1 MNGIF
6 LINKEANWTSFD
18 ICAKIRRMFNTK
30 KVGHSGTL
38 DPFAEG
44 LMIVCLGQATKIIP
58 FLEHYNKTYEAT
70 IKLGEETDTLD
81 NTGNIIDKKEVL
93 DYSLEEINQ
102 VLNSFL
108 GKSQQIPPMYSALKH
123 DGVPLYSLAREGI
136 EIERA
141 ARDIE
146 IYNIELIEYQKPFLT
161 FKCQVSKGTYIRTLA
176 KDIASKL
183 STVGHLVKLK
193 RTNIDKFD
201 LSMTKNVNDLTIND
215 SFSIVNILSNLE
227 KIKVNKEMEMKIRN
241 GSKLSLKG
249 EDIILLVDE
258 NDNALA
264 IYEKKEDGNYYS
276 KRGLFDANNNI

>member
-6 LINKEANWTSFD
+6 LINKEADWTSFD
-18 ICAKIRRMFNTK
+18 ICAKVKRLFNTK

-58 FLEHYNKTYEAT
+58 FLENYNKTYLAT

-81 NTGNIIDKKEVL
+81 NTGNIIDKKDVL
-93 DYSLEEINQ
+93 NYSLEELKN

-108 GKSQQIPPMYSALKH
+108 GKSQQIPPMFSALKH

-136 EIERA
+136 EIERKP
-141 ARDIE
+141 RNIE
-146 IYNIELIEYQKPFLT
+146 IFSIELIEYNKPFLT
-161 FKCQVSKGTYIRTLA
+161 FKCKVSKGTYIRTLA
-176 KDIASKL
+176 KDIAIKL
-183 STVGHLVKLK
+183 STVGHLVKLI

-201 LSMTKNVNDLTIND
+201 LNMAKKVNELTIND
-215 SFSIVNILSNLE
+215 SISIVEMLTLPTLIVDNEIE
-227 KIKVNKEMEMKIRN
+227 KKIRN
-241 GSKLSLKG
+241 GNKLSLQGKNM
-249 EDIILLVDE
+249 LLLINE
-258 NDNALA
+258 KKEALA
-264 IYEKKEDGNYYS
+264 IYEKKEDGYYYS

>member
-18 ICAKIRRMFNTK
+18 ICAKVKRLFNTK

-58 FLEHYNKTYEAT
+58 FLENYNKTYLAT

-81 NTGNIIDKKEVL
+81 NTGNIIDKKDVL
-93 DYSLEEINQ
+93 NYSLEELKN

-108 GKSQQIPPMYSALKH
+108 GKSQQIPPMFSALKH

-136 EIERA
+136 EIERKP
-141 ARDIE
+141 RNIE
-146 IYNIELIEYQKPFLT
+146 IFSIELIEYNKPFLT
-161 FKCQVSKGTYIRTLA
+161 FKCKVSKGTYIRTLA
-176 KDIASKL
+176 KDIAIKL
-183 STVGHLVKLK
+183 STVGHLVKLI

-201 LSMTKNVNDLTIND
+201 LNMAKKVNELTIND
-215 SFSIVNILSNLE
+215 SISIVEMLTLPTLIVDNEIE
-227 KIKVNKEMEMKIRN
+227 KKIRN
-241 GSKLSLKG
+241 GNKLYLQGKN
-249 EDIILLVDE
+249 ILLLVNE
-258 NDNALA
+258 KNEALA
-264 IYEKKEDGNYYS
+264 IYEKNEDGYYYS
-276 KRGLFDANNNI
+276 KRGLFDAKNNI

>member
-18 ICAKIRRMFNTK
+18 ICAKVKRLFNTK

-58 FLEHYNKTYEAT
+58 FLEHYNKTYLAT

-81 NTGNIIDKKEVL
+81 NTGNIIDKKNVL
-93 DYSLEEINQ
+93 NYSLEEIKN

-123 DGVPLYSLAREGI
+123 DGVPLYCLARDGL
-136 EIERA
+136 EIERKP
-141 ARDIE
+141 RDIE
-146 IYNIELIEYQKPFLT
+146 IYSIELIDYNKPYLT
-161 FKCQVSKGTYIRTLA
+161 FKCKVSKGTYIRTLA
-176 KDIASKL
+176 KDIAFKL

-201 LSMTKNVNDLTIND
+201 LSMAKKVNDLTIND
-215 SFSIVNILSNLE
+215 SISIIKMLNLPTL
-227 KIKVNKEMEMKIRN
+227 KVNQEIEKKIRN
-241 GSKLSLKG
+241 GNKLFFNAEKMV
-249 EDIILLVDE
+249 LLINE
-258 NDNALA
+258 KNEALA
-264 IYEKKEDGNYYS
+264 IYEKKEDGYYYS

>member
-18 ICAKIRRMFNTK
+18 ICAKVKRLFNTK

-58 FLEHYNKTYEAT
+58 FLENYNKTYLAT

-81 NTGNIIDKKEVL
+81 NTGNIIDKKDVL
-93 DYSLEEINQ
+93 NYSLEEIKN

-108 GKSQQIPPMYSALKH
+108 GKSQQIPPMFSALKH

-136 EIERA
+136 EIERKP
-141 ARDIE
+141 RDIE
-146 IYNIELIEYQKPFLT
+146 IFSIELIEYNKPFLT
-161 FKCQVSKGTYIRTLA
+161 FKCKVSKGTYIRTLA
-176 KDIASKL
+176 KDIAIKL
-183 STVGHLVKLK
+183 STVGHLVKLI

-201 LSMTKNVNDLTIND
+201 LNMAKKVNELTIND
-215 SFSIVNILSNLE
+215 SISIVEMLTLPTLIVDNEIE
-227 KIKVNKEMEMKIRN
+227 KKIRN
-241 GSKLSLKG
+241 GNKLSLQGKN
-249 EDIILLVDE
+249 ILLLVNE
-258 NDNALA
+258 KNEALA
-264 IYEKKEDGNYYS
+264 IYEKKEDGYYYS

>member
-18 ICAKIRRMFNTK
+18 ICAKVKRLFNTK

-58 FLEHYNKTYEAT
+58 FLENYNKTYLAT

-81 NTGNIIDKKEVL
+81 NTGNIIDKKDVL
-93 DYSLEEINQ
+93 NYSLEEIKN

-108 GKSQQIPPMYSALKH
+108 GKSQQIPPMFSALKH

-136 EIERA
+136 EIERKP
-141 ARDIE
+141 RNIE
-146 IYNIELIEYQKPFLT
+146 IFSIELIEYNKPFLT
-161 FKCQVSKGTYIRTLA
+161 FKCKVSKGTYIRTLA
-176 KDIASKL
+176 KDIAIKL
-183 STVGHLVKLK
+183 STVGHLVKLI

-201 LSMTKNVNDLTIND
+201 LNMAKKVNELTIND
-215 SFSIVNILSNLE
+215 SISIVEMLTLPTLIVDNEIE
-227 KIKVNKEMEMKIRN
+227 KKIRN
-241 GSKLSLKG
+241 GNKLSLQGKNML
-249 EDIILLVDE
+249 LLVNE
-258 NDNALA
+258 KKEALA
-264 IYEKKEDGNYYS
+264 IYEKKEDGYYYS

>member
-6 LINKEANWTSFD
+6 LINKETNWTSFD
-18 ICAKIRRMFNTK
+18 ICAKIRRTFNTK

-93 DYSLEEINQ
+93 DYSLEEISH

-123 DGVPLYSLAREGI
+123 DGVPLYSLARNGL
-136 EIERA
+136 EIERKP
-141 ARDIE
+141 RDIE
-146 IYNIELIEYQKPFLT
+146 IYSIELIDYNKPYLT

-176 KDIASKL
+176 KDIALKL

-201 LSMTKNVNDLTIND
+201 LSMAKKVNDLTIND
-215 SFSIVNILSNLE
+215 SISIIKMLNLPTL
-227 KIKVNKEMEMKIRN
+227 KVNQEIEKKIRN
-241 GSKLSLKG
+241 GNKLSFNAKKMV
-249 EDIILLVDE
+249 LLINE
-258 NDNALA
+258 KNEALA
-264 IYEKKEDGNYYS
+264 IYEKKEDGYYYS

>member
-18 ICAKIRRMFNTK
+18 ICAKVKRLFNTK

-58 FLEHYNKTYEAT
+58 FLENYNKTYLAT

-81 NTGNIIDKKEVL
+81 NTGNIIDKKDVL
-93 DYSLEEINQ
+93 NYSIEELKN

-136 EIERA
+136 EIERKP
-141 ARDIE
+141 RNIE
-146 IYNIELIEYQKPFLT
+146 IFSIELIEYNKPFLT
-161 FKCQVSKGTYIRTLA
+161 FKCKVSKGTYIRTLA
-176 KDIASKL
+176 KDIAIKL
-183 STVGHLVKLK
+183 STVGHLVKLI

-201 LSMTKNVNDLTIND
+201 LNMAKKVNELTIND
-215 SFSIVNILSNLE
+215 SISIVEMLTLPTLIVDNEIE
-227 KIKVNKEMEMKIRN
+227 KKIRN
-241 GSKLSLKG
+241 GNKLSLQGKNM
-249 EDIILLVDE
+249 LLLINE
-258 NDNALA
+258 KKEALA
-264 IYEKKEDGNYYS
+264 IYEKKEDGYYYS

>member
-18 ICAKIRRMFNTK
+18 ICAKVKRLFNTK

-58 FLEHYNKTYEAT
+58 FLENYNKTYLAT

-81 NTGNIIDKKEVL
+81 NTGNIIDKKDVL
-93 DYSLEEINQ
+93 NYSLEELKN

-136 EIERA
+136 EIERKP
-141 ARDIE
+141 RNIE
-146 IYNIELIEYQKPFLT
+146 IFSIELIEYNKPFLT
-161 FKCQVSKGTYIRTLA
+161 FKCKVSKGTYIRTLA
-176 KDIASKL
+176 KDIAIKL
-183 STVGHLVKLK
+183 STVGHLVKLI

-201 LSMTKNVNDLTIND
+201 LNMAKKVNELTIND
-215 SFSIVNILSNLE
+215 SISIVEMLTLPTLIVDNEIE
-227 KIKVNKEMEMKIRN
+227 KKIRN
-241 GSKLSLKG
+241 GNKLSLQGKNM
-249 EDIILLVDE
+249 LLLINE
-258 NDNALA
+258 KKEALA
-264 IYEKKEDGNYYS
+264 IYEKKEDGYYYS

>member
-18 ICAKIRRMFNTK
+18 ICAKVKRLFNTK

-58 FLEHYNKTYEAT
+58 FLEYYNKTYLAT

-81 NTGNIIDKKEVL
+81 NTGNIIDKKDVL
-93 DYSLEEINQ
+93 NYSLEEIKN

-136 EIERA
+136 EIERKP
-141 ARDIE
+141 RNIE
-146 IYNIELIEYQKPFLT
+146 IFSIELIEYNKPFLT
-161 FKCQVSKGTYIRTLA
+161 FKCKVSKGTYIRTLA
-176 KDIASKL
+176 KDIAIKL
-183 STVGHLVKLK
+183 STVGHLVKLI

-201 LSMTKNVNDLTIND
+201 LNMAKKVNELTIND
-215 SFSIVNILSNLE
+215 SISIVEMLTLPTLIVDNEIE
-227 KIKVNKEMEMKIRN
+227 KKIRN
-241 GSKLSLKG
+241 GNKLSLQGKNML
-249 EDIILLVDE
+249 LLVNE
-258 NDNALA
+258 KKEALA
-264 IYEKKEDGNYYS
+264 IYEKKEDGYYYS

>member
-18 ICAKIRRMFNTK
+18 ICAKVKRLFNTK

-58 FLEHYNKTYEAT
+58 FLEHYNKTYLAT

-81 NTGNIIDKKEVL
+81 NTGNIIDKKDVL
-93 DYSLEEINQ
+93 NYSLEEIKN

-136 EIERA
+136 ELERKP
-141 ARDIE
+141 RDIE
-146 IYNIELIEYQKPFLT
+146 IFSIELIEYNKPFLT
-161 FKCQVSKGTYIRTLA
+161 FKCKVSKGTYIRTLA
-176 KDIASKL
+176 KDIAIKL
-183 STVGHLVKLK
+183 STVGHLVKLI

-201 LSMTKNVNDLTIND
+201 LNMAKKVNELTIND
-215 SFSIVNILSNLE
+215 SISIVEMLTLPTLIVDNEIE
-227 KIKVNKEMEMKIRN
+227 KKIRN
-241 GSKLSLKG
+241 GNKLSLQGKNM
-249 EDIILLVDE
+249 LLLINE
-258 NDNALA
+258 KKEALA
-264 IYEKKEDGNYYS
+264 IYEKKEDGYYYS

>member
-18 ICAKIRRMFNTK
+18 ICAKVKRLFNTK

-58 FLEHYNKTYEAT
+58 FLEHYNKTYLAT

-81 NTGNIIDKKEVL
+81 NTGNIIDKKDVL
-93 DYSLEEINQ
+93 NYSLEEIKN

-136 EIERA
+136 EIERKP
-141 ARDIE
+141 RDIE
-146 IYNIELIEYQKPFLT
+146 IFSIELIEYNKPFLT
-161 FKCQVSKGTYIRTLA
+161 FKCKVSKGTYIRTLA
-176 KDIASKL
+176 KDIAIKL
-183 STVGHLVKLK
+183 STVGHLVKLI

-201 LSMTKNVNDLTIND
+201 LNMAKKVNELTIND
-215 SFSIVNILSNLE
+215 SISIVEMLDLPTLIVDNEIE
-227 KIKVNKEMEMKIRN
+227 KKIRN
-241 GSKLSLKG
+241 GNKLSLQGKN
-249 EDIILLVDE
+249 ILLLVNE
-258 NDNALA
+258 KKEALA
-264 IYEKKEDGNYYS
+264 IYEKKEDGYYYS

>member
-18 ICAKIRRMFNTK
+18 ICAKIKRLFNTK

-58 FLEHYNKTYEAT
+58 FLEYYNKTYLAT

-81 NTGNIIDKKEVL
+81 NTGNIIDKKDVL
-93 DYSLEEINQ
+93 NYSLEEIKN

-136 EIERA
+136 EIERKP
-141 ARDIE
+141 RDIE
-146 IYNIELIEYQKPFLT
+146 IFSIELIEYNKPFLT
-161 FKCQVSKGTYIRTLA
+161 FKCKVSKGTYIRTLA
-176 KDIASKL
+176 KDIAIKL
-183 STVGHLVKLK
+183 STVGHLVKLI

-201 LSMTKNVNDLTIND
+201 LNMAKKVNELTIND
-215 SFSIVNILSNLE
+215 SISIVEMLTLPTLIVDNEIE
-227 KIKVNKEMEMKIRN
+227 KKIRN
-241 GSKLSLKG
+241 GNKLSLQGKNM
-249 EDIILLVDE
+249 LLLINE
-258 NDNALA
+258 KKEALA
-264 IYEKKEDGNYYS
+264 IYEKKEDGYYYS

>member
-18 ICAKIRRMFNTK
+18 ICAKVKRLFNTK

-58 FLEHYNKTYEAT
+58 FLEHYNKTYLAT

-81 NTGNIIDKKEVL
+81 NTGNITDKKDVL
-93 DYSLEEINQ
+93 NYSLEELKN

-136 EIERA
+136 EIERKP
-141 ARDIE
+141 RDIE
-146 IYNIELIEYQKPFLT
+146 IFSIELIEYNKPFLT
-161 FKCQVSKGTYIRTLA
+161 FKCKVSKGTYIRTLA
-176 KDIASKL
+176 KDIAIKL
-183 STVGHLVKLK
+183 STVGHLVKLI

-201 LSMTKNVNDLTIND
+201 LNMAKKVNELTIND
-215 SFSIVNILSNLE
+215 SISIVEMLTLPTLIVDNEIE
-227 KIKVNKEMEMKIRN
+227 KKIRN
-241 GSKLSLKG
+241 GNKLSLQGKNM
-249 EDIILLVDE
+249 LLLINE
-258 NDNALA
+258 KKEALA
-264 IYEKKEDGNYYS
+264 IYEKKEDGYYYS

>member
-18 ICAKIRRMFNTK
+18 ICAKVKRLFNTK

-58 FLEHYNKTYEAT
+58 FLEHYNKAYLAT

-81 NTGNIIDKKEVL
+81 NTGNIIDKKDVL
-93 DYSLEEINQ
+93 KYSLEEIKN

-108 GKSQQIPPMYSALKH
+108 GKSQQIPPMFSALKH

-136 EIERA
+136 EIERKP
-141 ARDIE
+141 RDIE
-146 IYNIELIEYQKPFLT
+146 IFSIELIEYNKPFLT
-161 FKCQVSKGTYIRTLA
+161 FKCKVSKGTYIRTLA
-176 KDIASKL
+176 KDIAIKL
-183 STVGHLVKLK
+183 STVGHLVKLI

-201 LSMTKNVNDLTIND
+201 LNMAKKVNELTIND
-215 SFSIVNILSNLE
+215 SISIVEMLTLPTLIVDNEIE
-227 KIKVNKEMEMKIRN
+227 KKIRN
-241 GSKLSLKG
+241 GNKLSLQGKN
-249 EDIILLVDE
+249 ILLLVNE
-258 NDNALA
+258 KKEALA
-264 IYEKKEDGNYYS
+264 IYEKKEDGYYYS

>member
-6 LINKEANWTSFD
+6 LINKEAKWTSFD
-18 ICAKIRRMFNTK
+18 ICAKVKRLFNTK

-58 FLEHYNKTYEAT
+58 FLEHYNKTYLAT

-81 NTGNIIDKKEVL
+81 NTGNIIDKKDVL
-93 DYSLEEINQ
+93 NYSLEEIKN

-108 GKSQQIPPMYSALKH
+108 GKSQQIPPMFSALKH

-136 EIERA
+136 EIERKP
-141 ARDIE
+141 RDIE
-146 IYNIELIEYQKPFLT
+146 IFSIELIEYNKPFLT
-161 FKCQVSKGTYIRTLA
+161 FKCKVSKGTYIRTLA
-176 KDIASKL
+176 KDIAIKL
-183 STVGHLVKLK
+183 STVGHLVKLI

-201 LSMTKNVNDLTIND
+201 LNMAKKVNELTIND
-215 SFSIVNILSNLE
+215 SISIVEMLTLPTLIVDNEIE
-227 KIKVNKEMEMKIRN
+227 KKIRN
-241 GSKLSLKG
+241 GNKLSLQGKKM
-249 EDIILLVDE
+249 LLLINE
-258 NDNALA
+258 KKEALA
-264 IYEKKEDGNYYS
+264 IYEKKEDGYYYS

>member
-18 ICAKIRRMFNTK
+18 ICAKVKRLFNTK

-58 FLEHYNKTYEAT
+58 FLENYNKTYLAT

-81 NTGNIIDKKEVL
+81 NTGNIIDKKDVL
-93 DYSLEEINQ
+93 NYSLEELKK

-136 EIERA
+136 EIERKP
-141 ARDIE
+141 RNIE
-146 IYNIELIEYQKPFLT
+146 IFSIELIEYNKPFLT
-161 FKCQVSKGTYIRTLA
+161 FKCKVSKGTYIRTLA
-176 KDIASKL
+176 KDIAIKL
-183 STVGHLVKLK
+183 STVGHLVKLI

-201 LSMTKNVNDLTIND
+201 LNMAKKVNELTIND
-215 SFSIVNILSNLE
+215 SISIVEMLTLPTLIVDNEIE
-227 KIKVNKEMEMKIRN
+227 KKIRN
-241 GSKLSLKG
+241 GNKLSLQGKN
-249 EDIILLVDE
+249 ILLLVNE
-258 NDNALA
+258 KKEALA
-264 IYEKKEDGNYYS
+264 IYEKKEDGYYYS

>member
-6 LINKEANWTSFD
+6 LINKEDNWTSFD

-58 FLEHYNKTYEAT
+58 FLEHYNKTYLAT

-81 NTGNIIDKKEVL
+81 NTGNIIDKKDVL
-93 DYSLEEINQ
+93 NYSLEEIKN

-136 EIERA
+136 EIERKP
-141 ARDIE
+141 RNIE
-146 IYNIELIEYQKPFLT
+146 IFSIELIEYNKPFLT
-161 FKCQVSKGTYIRTLA
+161 FKCKVSKGTYIRTLA
-176 KDIASKL
+176 KDIAIKL
-183 STVGHLVKLK
+183 STVGHLVKLI

-201 LSMTKNVNDLTIND
+201 LNMAKKVNELTIND
-215 SFSIVNILSNLE
+215 SISIVEMLTLPTLIVDNEIE
-227 KIKVNKEMEMKIRN
+227 KKIRN
-241 GSKLSLKG
+241 GNKLSLQGKN
-249 EDIILLVDE
+249 ILLLVNE
-258 NDNALA
+258 KKEALA
-264 IYEKKEDGNYYS
+264 IYEKKEDGYYYS

>member
-18 ICAKIRRMFNTK
+18 ICAKVKRLFNTK

-58 FLEHYNKTYEAT
+58 FLENYNKTYLAT

-81 NTGNIIDKKEVL
+81 NTGNIIDKKDVL
-93 DYSLEEINQ
+93 NYSLEELKK

-136 EIERA
+136 EIERKP
-141 ARDIE
+141 RNIE
-146 IYNIELIEYQKPFLT
+146 IFSIELIEYNKPFLT
-161 FKCQVSKGTYIRTLA
+161 FKCKVSKGTYIRTLA
-176 KDIASKL
+176 KDIAIKL
-183 STVGHLVKLK
+183 STVGHLVKLI

-201 LSMTKNVNDLTIND
+201 LNMAKKVNELTIND
-215 SFSIVNILSNLE
+215 SISIVEMLTLPTLIVDNEIE
-227 KIKVNKEMEMKIRN
+227 KKIRN
-241 GSKLSLKG
+241 GNKLSLQGKKM
-249 EDIILLVDE
+249 LLLINE
-258 NDNALA
+258 KKEALA
-264 IYEKKEDGNYYS
+264 IYEKNEDGYYYS

>member
-18 ICAKIRRMFNTK
+18 ICAKVKRLFNTK

-58 FLEHYNKTYEAT
+58 FLENYNKTYLAT

-81 NTGNIIDKKEVL
+81 NTGNIIDKKDVL
-93 DYSLEEINQ
+93 NYSSEEIKN

-136 EIERA
+136 EIERKP
-141 ARDIE
+141 RNIE
-146 IYNIELIEYQKPFLT
+146 IFSIELIEYNKPFLT
-161 FKCQVSKGTYIRTLA
+161 FKCKVSKGTYIRTLA
-176 KDIASKL
+176 KDIAIKL
-183 STVGHLVKLK
+183 STVGHLVKLI

-201 LSMTKNVNDLTIND
+201 LNMAKKVNELTIND
-215 SFSIVNILSNLE
+215 SISIVEMLTLPTLIVDNEIE
-227 KIKVNKEMEMKIRN
+227 KKIRN
-241 GSKLSLKG
+241 GNKLSLQGKNM
-249 EDIILLVDE
+249 LLLINE
-258 NDNALA
+258 KKEALA
-264 IYEKKEDGNYYS
+264 IYEKKEDGYYYS

>member
-18 ICAKIRRMFNTK
+18 ICAKVKRLFNTK

-58 FLEHYNKTYEAT
+58 FLENYNKTYLAT

-81 NTGNIIDKKEVL
+81 NTGNIIDKKDVL
-93 DYSLEEINQ
+93 NYSLEELKN

-136 EIERA
+136 EIERKP
-141 ARDIE
+141 RDIE
-146 IYNIELIEYQKPFLT
+146 IFSIELIEYNKPFLT
-161 FKCQVSKGTYIRTLA
+161 FKCKVSKGTYIRTLA
-176 KDIASKL
+176 KDIAIKL
-183 STVGHLVKLK
+183 STVGHLVKLI

-201 LSMTKNVNDLTIND
+201 LNMAKKVNELTIND
-215 SFSIVNILSNLE
+215 SISIVEMLTLPTLIVDNEIE
-227 KIKVNKEMEMKIRN
+227 KKIRN
-241 GSKLSLKG
+241 GNKLSLQGKNM
-249 EDIILLVDE
+249 LLLINE
-258 NDNALA
+258 KKEALA
-264 IYEKKEDGNYYS
+264 IYEKKEDGYYYS

>member
-18 ICAKIRRMFNTK
+18 ICAKVKRLFNTK

-58 FLEHYNKTYEAT
+58 FLEHYNKTYLAT

-81 NTGNIIDKKEVL
+81 NTGNIIDKKDVL
-93 DYSLEEINQ
+93 NYSLEELKN

-136 EIERA
+136 EIERKP
-141 ARDIE
+141 RNIE
-146 IYNIELIEYQKPFLT
+146 IFSIELIEYNKPFLT
-161 FKCQVSKGTYIRTLA
+161 FKCKVSKGTYIRTLA
-176 KDIASKL
+176 KDIAIKL
-183 STVGHLVKLK
+183 STVGHLVKLI

-201 LSMTKNVNDLTIND
+201 LNMAKNVNELTIND
-215 SFSIVNILSNLE
+215 SISIVEMLTLPTLIVDNEIE
-227 KIKVNKEMEMKIRN
+227 KKIRN
-241 GSKLSLKG
+241 GNKLSLQGKNM
-249 EDIILLVDE
+249 LLLINE
-258 NDNALA
+258 KKEALA
-264 IYEKKEDGNYYS
+264 IYEKKEDGYYYS

>member
-81 NTGNIIDKKEVL
+81 NTGNIIYKKEVL

-227 KIKVNKEMEMKIRN
+227 KFKVNKEMEMKIRN

>member
-18 ICAKIRRMFNTK
+18 ICAKVKRLFNTK

-58 FLEHYNKTYEAT
+58 FLEHYNKTYLAT

-81 NTGNIIDKKEVL
+81 NTGNIIDKKDVL
-93 DYSLEEINQ
+93 NYSLEEIKN

-108 GKSQQIPPMYSALKH
+108 GKSQQIPPMFSALKH

-136 EIERA
+136 EIERKP
-141 ARDIE
+141 RDIE
-146 IYNIELIEYQKPFLT
+146 IFSIELIEYNKPFLT
-161 FKCQVSKGTYIRTLA
+161 FKCKVSKGTYIRTLA
-176 KDIASKL
+176 KDIAIKL
-183 STVGHLVKLK
+183 STVGHLVKLI

-201 LSMTKNVNDLTIND
+201 LNMAKKVNELTIND
-215 SFSIVNILSNLE
+215 SISIVEMLTLPTLIVDNEIE
-227 KIKVNKEMEMKIRN
+227 KKIRN
-241 GSKLSLKG
+241 GNKLSLQGKN
-249 EDIILLVDE
+249 ILLLVNE
-258 NDNALA
+258 KKEALA
-264 IYEKKEDGNYYS
+264 IYEKKEDGYYYS

>member
-18 ICAKIRRMFNTK
+18 ICAKVKRLFNTK

-58 FLEHYNKTYEAT
+58 FLEHYNKTYLAT

-81 NTGNIIDKKEVL
+81 NTGNIIDKKDVL
-93 DYSLEEINQ
+93 NYSLEEIKN

-108 GKSQQIPPMYSALKH
+108 GKSQQIPPMFSALKH

-136 EIERA
+136 EIERKP
-141 ARDIE
+141 RDIE
-146 IYNIELIEYQKPFLT
+146 IFSIELIEYNKPFLT
-161 FKCQVSKGTYIRTLA
+161 FKCKVSKGTYIRTLA
-176 KDIASKL
+176 KDIAIKL
-183 STVGHLVKLK
+183 STVGHLVKLI

-201 LSMTKNVNDLTIND
+201 LNIEKKVNELTIND
-215 SFSIVNILSNLE
+215 SISIVEMLTLPTLIVDNEIE
-227 KIKVNKEMEMKIRN
+227 KKIRN
-241 GSKLSLKG
+241 GNKLSLQGKN
-249 EDIILLVDE
+249 ILLLVNE
-258 NDNALA
+258 KNEALA
-264 IYEKKEDGNYYS
+264 IYEKKEDGYYYS

>member
-18 ICAKIRRMFNTK
+18 ICAKVKRLFNTK

-58 FLEHYNKTYEAT
+58 FLENYNKTYLAT

-81 NTGNIIDKKEVL
+81 NTGNIIDKKDVL
-93 DYSLEEINQ
+93 NYSLEELKN

-136 EIERA
+136 EIERKP
-141 ARDIE
+141 RNIE
-146 IYNIELIEYQKPFLT
+146 IFSIELIEYNKPFLT
-161 FKCQVSKGTYIRTLA
+161 FKCKVSKGTYIRTLA
-176 KDIASKL
+176 KDIAIKL
-183 STVGHLVKLK
+183 STVGHLVKLI

-201 LSMTKNVNDLTIND
+201 LNMAKKVNELTIND
-215 SFSIVNILSNLE
+215 SISIVEMLTLPTLIVDNEIE
-227 KIKVNKEMEMKIRN
+227 KKIRN
-241 GSKLSLKG
+241 GNKLSLQGKNM
-249 EDIILLVDE
+249 LLLINE
-258 NDNALA
+258 KKETLA
-264 IYEKKEDGNYYS
+264 IYEKKEDGYYYS

>member
-18 ICAKIRRMFNTK
+18 ICAKVKRLFNTK

-58 FLEHYNKTYEAT
+58 FLENYNKTYLAT

-81 NTGNIIDKKEVL
+81 NTGNIIDKKDVL
-93 DYSLEEINQ
+93 NYSLEELKK

-136 EIERA
+136 EIERKP
-141 ARDIE
+141 RNIE
-146 IYNIELIEYQKPFLT
+146 IFSIELIEYNKPFLT
-161 FKCQVSKGTYIRTLA
+161 FKCKVSKGTYIRTLA
-176 KDIASKL
+176 KDIAIKL
-183 STVGHLVKLK
+183 STVGHLVKLI

-201 LSMTKNVNDLTIND
+201 LNMAKKVNELTIND
-215 SFSIVNILSNLE
+215 SISIVEMLTLPTLIVDNEIE
-227 KIKVNKEMEMKIRN
+227 KKIRN
-241 GSKLSLKG
+241 GNKLSLQGKNM
-249 EDIILLVDE
+249 LLLINE
-258 NDNALA
+258 KKEALA
-264 IYEKKEDGNYYS
+264 IYEKKEDGYYYS

>member
-18 ICAKIRRMFNTK
+18 ICAKVKRLFNTK

-58 FLEHYNKTYEAT
+58 FLEYYNKTYLAT

-81 NTGNIIDKKEVL
+81 NTGNIIDKKDVL
-93 DYSLEEINQ
+93 NYSLEEIKN

-108 GKSQQIPPMYSALKH
+108 GKSQQIPPMFSALKH

-136 EIERA
+136 EIERKP
-141 ARDIE
+141 RDIE
-146 IYNIELIEYQKPFLT
+146 IFSIELIEYNKPFLT
-161 FKCQVSKGTYIRTLA
+161 FKCKVSKGTYIRTLA
-176 KDIASKL
+176 KDIAIKL
-183 STVGHLVKLK
+183 STVGHLVKLI

-201 LSMTKNVNDLTIND
+201 LNMAKKVNELTIND
-215 SFSIVNILSNLE
+215 SISIVEMLDLPTLIVDNEIE
-227 KIKVNKEMEMKIRN
+227 KKIRN
-241 GSKLSLKG
+241 GNKLSLQGKNM
-249 EDIILLVDE
+249 LLLINE
-258 NDNALA
+258 KKEALA
-264 IYEKKEDGNYYS
+264 IYEKKEDGYYYS

>member
-18 ICAKIRRMFNTK
+18 ICAKVKRLFNTK

-58 FLEHYNKTYEAT
+58 FLENYNKTYLAT

-81 NTGNIIDKKEVL
+81 NTGIIIDKKDVL
-93 DYSLEEINQ
+93 NYSLEELKN

-136 EIERA
+136 EIERKP
-141 ARDIE
+141 RNIE
-146 IYNIELIEYQKPFLT
+146 IFSIELIEYNKPFLT
-161 FKCQVSKGTYIRTLA
+161 FKCKVSKGTYIRTLA
-176 KDIASKL
+176 KDIAIKL
-183 STVGHLVKLK
+183 STVGHLVKLI

-201 LSMTKNVNDLTIND
+201 LNMAKKVNELTIND
-215 SFSIVNILSNLE
+215 SISIVEMLTLPTLIVDNEIE
-227 KIKVNKEMEMKIRN
+227 KKIRN
-241 GSKLSLKG
+241 GNKLSLQGKNML
-249 EDIILLVDE
+249 LLVNE
-258 NDNALA
+258 KKEALA
-264 IYEKKEDGNYYS
+264 IYEKKEDGYYYS

>member
-18 ICAKIRRMFNTK
+18 ICAKVKRLFNTK

-58 FLEHYNKTYEAT
+58 FLENYNKTYLAT

-81 NTGNIIDKKEVL
+81 NTGNIIDKKDVL
-93 DYSLEEINQ
+93 NYSLEELKN

-108 GKSQQIPPMYSALKH
+108 GKSQQIPPMFSALKH

-136 EIERA
+136 EIERKP
-141 ARDIE
+141 RDIE
-146 IYNIELIEYQKPFLT
+146 IFSIELIEYNKPFLT
-161 FKCQVSKGTYIRTLA
+161 FKCKVSKGTYIRTLA
-176 KDIASKL
+176 KDIAIKL
-183 STVGHLVKLK
+183 STVGHLVKLI

-201 LSMTKNVNDLTIND
+201 LNMAKKVNELTIND
-215 SFSIVNILSNLE
+215 SISIVEMLTLPTLIVDNEIE
-227 KIKVNKEMEMKIRN
+227 KKIRN
-241 GSKLSLKG
+241 GNKLSLQGKNM
-249 EDIILLVDE
+249 LLLINE
-258 NDNALA
+258 KKEALA
-264 IYEKKEDGNYYS
+264 IYEKKEDGYYYS

>member
-18 ICAKIRRMFNTK
+18 ICAKVKRLFNTK

-58 FLEHYNKTYEAT
+58 FLENYNKTYLAT

-81 NTGNIIDKKEVL
+81 NTGNIIDKKDVL
-93 DYSLEEINQ
+93 NYSIEELKN

-136 EIERA
+136 EIERKP
-141 ARDIE
+141 RNIE
-146 IYNIELIEYQKPFLT
+146 MFSIELIEYNKPFLT
-161 FKCQVSKGTYIRTLA
+161 FKCKVSKGTYIRTLA
-176 KDIASKL
+176 KDIAIKL
-183 STVGHLVKLK
+183 STVGHLVKLI

-201 LSMTKNVNDLTIND
+201 LNMAKKVNELTIND
-215 SFSIVNILSNLE
+215 SISIVEMLTLPTLIVDNEIE
-227 KIKVNKEMEMKIRN
+227 KKIRN
-241 GSKLSLKG
+241 GNKLSLQGKNML
-249 EDIILLVDE
+249 LLVNE
-258 NDNALA
+258 KKEALA
-264 IYEKKEDGNYYS
+264 IYEKKEDGYYYS

>member
-18 ICAKIRRMFNTK
+18 ICAKVKRLFNTK

-58 FLEHYNKTYEAT
+58 FLENYNKTYLAT

-81 NTGNIIDKKEVL
+81 NTGNIIDKKDVL
-93 DYSLEEINQ
+93 NYSIEELKN

-136 EIERA
+136 EIERKP
-141 ARDIE
+141 RNIE
-146 IYNIELIEYQKPFLT
+146 IFSIELIEYNKPFLT
-161 FKCQVSKGTYIRTLA
+161 FKCKVSKGTYIRTLA
-176 KDIASKL
+176 KDIAIKL
-183 STVGHLVKLK
+183 STVGHLVKLI

-201 LSMTKNVNDLTIND
+201 LNMAKKVNELTIND
-215 SFSIVNILSNLE
+215 SISIVEMLTLPTLIVDNEIE
-227 KIKVNKEMEMKIRN
+227 KKIRN
-241 GSKLSLKG
+241 GNKLSLQGKNML
-249 EDIILLVDE
+249 LLVNE
-258 NDNALA
+258 KKEALA
-264 IYEKKEDGNYYS
+264 IYEKKEDGYYYS

>member
-58 FLEHYNKTYEAT
+58 FLEHYNKTYLAT

-81 NTGNIIDKKEVL
+81 NTGNIIDKKDVL
-93 DYSLEEINQ
+93 NYSLEEIKN

-136 EIERA
+136 EIERKP
-141 ARDIE
+141 RNIE
-146 IYNIELIEYQKPFLT
+146 IFSIELIEYNKPFLT
-161 FKCQVSKGTYIRTLA
+161 FKCKVSKGTYIRTLA
-176 KDIASKL
+176 KDIAIKL
-183 STVGHLVKLK
+183 STVGHLVKLI

-201 LSMTKNVNDLTIND
+201 LNMAKKVNELTIND
-215 SFSIVNILSNLE
+215 SISIVEMLTLPTLIVDNEIE
-227 KIKVNKEMEMKIRN
+227 KKIRN
-241 GSKLSLKG
+241 GNKLSLQGKN
-249 EDIILLVDE
+249 ILLLVNE
-258 NDNALA
+258 KKEALA
-264 IYEKKEDGNYYS
+264 IYEKKEDGYYYS

>member
-18 ICAKIRRMFNTK
+18 ICAKVKRLFNTK

-58 FLEHYNKTYEAT
+58 FLENYNKTYLAT

-81 NTGNIIDKKEVL
+81 NTGNIIDKKDVL
-93 DYSLEEINQ
+93 NYSIEELKN

-108 GKSQQIPPMYSALKH
+108 GKSQQIPPMFSALKH

-136 EIERA
+136 EIERKP
-141 ARDIE
+141 RNIE
-146 IYNIELIEYQKPFLT
+146 IFSIELIEYNKPFLT
-161 FKCQVSKGTYIRTLA
+161 FKCKVSKGTYIRTLA
-176 KDIASKL
+176 KDIAIKL
-183 STVGHLVKLK
+183 STVGHLVKLI

-201 LSMTKNVNDLTIND
+201 LNMAKKVNELTINN
-215 SFSIVNILSNLE
+215 SISIVEMLTLPTLIVDNEIE
-227 KIKVNKEMEMKIRN
+227 KKIRN
-241 GSKLSLKG
+241 GNKLSLQGKNM
-249 EDIILLVDE
+249 LLLINE
-258 NDNALA
+258 KKEALA
-264 IYEKKEDGNYYS
+264 IYEKKEDGYYYS

>member
-18 ICAKIRRMFNTK
+18 ICAKVKRLFNTK

-58 FLEHYNKTYEAT
+58 FLENYNKTYLAT

-81 NTGNIIDKKEVL
+81 NTGNIIDKKDVL
-93 DYSLEEINQ
+93 NYSLEELKN

-108 GKSQQIPPMYSALKH
+108 GKSQQIPPMFSALKH

-136 EIERA
+136 EIERKP
-141 ARDIE
+141 RNIE
-146 IYNIELIEYQKPFLT
+146 IFSIELIEYNKPFLT
-161 FKCQVSKGTYIRTLA
+161 FKCKVSKGTYIRTLA
-176 KDIASKL
+176 KDIAIKL
-183 STVGHLVKLK
+183 STVGHLVKLI

-201 LSMTKNVNDLTIND
+201 LNMAKKVNELTIND
-215 SFSIVNILSNLE
+215 SISIVEMLTLPTLIVDNEIE
-227 KIKVNKEMEMKIRN
+227 KKIRN
-241 GSKLSLKG
+241 GNKLSLQGKNM
-249 EDIILLVDE
+249 LLLINE
-258 NDNALA
+258 KKEALA
-264 IYEKKEDGNYYS
+264 IYEKKEDGYYYS

>member
-18 ICAKIRRMFNTK
+18 ICAKVKRLFNTK

-58 FLEHYNKTYEAT
+58 FLEHYNKTYLAT

-81 NTGNIIDKKEVL
+81 NTGNIIDKKDVL
-93 DYSLEEINQ
+93 NYSLEEIKN

-108 GKSQQIPPMYSALKH
+108 GKSQQIPPMFSALKH

-136 EIERA
+136 EIERKP
-141 ARDIE
+141 RDIE
-146 IYNIELIEYQKPFLT
+146 IFSIELIEYNKPFLT
-161 FKCQVSKGTYIRTLA
+161 FKCKVSKGTYIRTLA
-176 KDIASKL
+176 KDIAIKL
-183 STVGHLVKLK
+183 STVGHLVKLI

-201 LSMTKNVNDLTIND
+201 LNMAKKVNELTIND
-215 SFSIVNILSNLE
+215 SISIVEMLTLPTLIVDKEIE
-227 KIKVNKEMEMKIRN
+227 KKIRN
-241 GSKLSLKG
+241 GNKLSLQGKNM
-249 EDIILLVDE
+249 LLLINE
-258 NDNALA
+258 KKEALA
-264 IYEKKEDGNYYS
+264 IYEKKEDGYYYS

>member
-18 ICAKIRRMFNTK
+18 ICAKVKRLFNTK

-58 FLEHYNKTYEAT
+58 FLENYNKTYLAT

-81 NTGNIIDKKEVL
+81 NTGNIIDKKDVL
-93 DYSLEEINQ
+93 NYSLEELKK

-136 EIERA
+136 EIERKP
-141 ARDIE
+141 RNIE
-146 IYNIELIEYQKPFLT
+146 IFSIELIEYNKPFLT
-161 FKCQVSKGTYIRTLA
+161 FKCKVSKGTYIRTLA
-176 KDIASKL
+176 KDIAIKL
-183 STVGHLVKLK
+183 STVGHLVKLI

-201 LSMTKNVNDLTIND
+201 LNMAKKVNELTIND
-215 SFSIVNILSNLE
+215 SISIVEMLTLPTLIVDNEIE
-227 KIKVNKEMEMKIRN
+227 KKIRN
-241 GSKLSLKG
+241 GNKLSLQGKNM
-249 EDIILLVDE
+249 LLLINE
-258 NDNALA
+258 KNEALA
-264 IYEKKEDGNYYS
+264 IYEKKEDGYYYS